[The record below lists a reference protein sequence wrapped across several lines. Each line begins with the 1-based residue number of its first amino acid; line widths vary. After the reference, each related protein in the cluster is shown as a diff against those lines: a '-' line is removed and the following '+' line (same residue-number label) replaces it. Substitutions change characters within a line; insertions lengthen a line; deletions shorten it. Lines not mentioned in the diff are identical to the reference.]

1 MIIEAPDGTVSYVR
15 APCPSWDIE
24 DIRAMKTEKTVDAKS
39 VKDLHNKIRSIE
51 PSENDIVGVDTE
63 GHKYIKKLQDFQAM
77 PLFTLDELLT
87 LQKMQPSRL

>member
-39 VKDLHNKIRSIE
+39 VKELHNKIRSIE

-63 GHKYIKKLQDFQAM
+63 GHHYIKNLQDFQAM